1 MVSTM
6 QTISMLKPNLF
17 QERNFYIL
25 TNSNFSKIEEQISVW
40 LDKMR
45 GEEFA
50 EKNLTEVLESIA
62 HHKPGISLISEK
74 NQKVYHK
81 AISTYLESKMKKGK
95 IYDRAEMK
103 DLIVRFLLKLTNPN
117 SEFDILTFHKVINS
131 NHQQYICQ
139 KTKYF

>member
-1 MVSTM
+1 
-6 QTISMLKPNLF
+6 MLKPNLF

-25 TNSNFSKIEEQISVW
+25 TNSNFSKIEEQISAW

-50 EKNLTEVLESIA
+50 EKNLKDVLKSITHPES
-62 HHKPGISLISEK
+62 GISLISGI
-74 NQKVYHK
+74 NQEAHQK
-81 AISTYLESKMKKGK
+81 AISEYLESKMKNGK

-117 SEFDILTFHKVINS
+117 SEFDILTFHKVINN
-131 NHQQYICQ
+131 NHQQYI
-139 KTKYF
+139 F